1 MIFVSAY
8 VLKTLYLSWGFEAK
22 PDIFVVAGDLF
33 FSLLGTFSSQHTLFV
48 LEDGG
53 LLLVILLGLKGK
65 TERQG

>member
-8 VLKTLYLSWGFEAK
+8 VLKTLYLSWGSEAK

-53 LLLVILLGLKGK
+53 LLLVSLLGLKGK
-65 TERQG
+65 MERQG